1 MNCGGH
7 GFVFDSELR
16 GSIMKSILLRT
27 GCVIKIEEL
36 GAPKE
41 ITGTL
46 MMEMEQEQLAPRTM
60 KRVKKP
66 APPIVTTDD
75 TRCMSRV
82 THDHSAQHFGNGRNK
97 FYLEFRCT
105 LPRFRDM
112 DVCVRCLEKK
122 PKGQQD
128 SRTYDHG
135 KINEPIPE
143 HSHIFGG
150 TWYHTHV
157 VKWGE
162 PEASTVAFALE
173 HQWEARGIE
182 ITSKVDVSSS
192 YKEEM
197 PRPKKEVAVTDSLP
211 AEKAKP
217 GRKPKQVSSEE
228 ETKEA
233 PPPKTKKRTAPRKKA
248 EVTPYQ
254 SLASEQRLIYK
265 EVTLPTHMEQ
275 TMEEVDLD
283 DYEVEYVTLTPIE
296 IGQTTYYIDRSSQ
309 KVFKRIRDKQMG
321 DYVGRYDPVTESIH
335 TDIPDSD
342 DETDE

>member
-1 MNCGGH
+1 
-7 GFVFDSELR
+7 
-16 GSIMKSILLRT
+16 
-27 GCVIKIEEL
+27 
-36 GAPKE
+36 
-41 ITGTL
+41 
-46 MMEMEQEQLAPRTM
+46 MEMEQEQLVPRTM

-296 IGQTTYYIDRSSQ
+296 IGQMTYYIDRSSQ